1 MLVSVNHKNI
11 VSIRR
16 ISLIGQIW
24 VHKTSFISP
33 LFIETPVPSEESDCH
48 VYVCW
53 GFQFR

>member
-11 VSIRR
+11 VSINL

-24 VHKTSFISP
+24 VHKTSFIPP
-33 LFIETPVPSEESDCH
+33 LFIETAVPSEESDCH

-53 GFQFR
+53 GFQLC